1 RLERKKTAKTRTLY
15 STFMNTSHEKAV
27 QAILYGHSCAKRL
40 KLQLDHPVADGRSVS
55 NYDLAKSIVH
65 CFSDAISIFSDK
77 PKSKDDVFS
86 DLSSR
91 NYPPPLHQRSH
102 SKKRK
107 NNSTNSSENWRH
119 DSPDPNYYDGFL
131 WRKYGQKTIKQSKH
145 QSGSTRGRVALL
157 VHARDRFFSIA
168 KLLAPHVATQIWAHA
183 YGLFEY
189 PGEDLSVGCTS
200 HPGIRSVSLI
210 DPDYA
215 CGARKHEPTIKDNPP
230 VYRTTY
236 FGHHTCNINQNAG
249 FTTIG
254 DPVDNLENARIIR
267 FGQDLD
273 QETSC
278 LSVSVKHEEG
288 IIIEETMDHCRGIT
302 GNDKDCQ
309 TVINENHQSSPSG
322 S

>member
-1 RLERKKTAKTRTLY
+1 
-15 STFMNTSHEKAV
+15 MNTSHEKAV

-145 QSGSTRGRVALL
+145 Q
-157 VHARDRFFSIA
+157 
-168 KLLAPHVATQIWAHA
+168 
-183 YGLFEY
+183 
-189 PGEDLSVGCTS
+189 
-200 HPGIRSVSLI
+200 RSVSLI
-210 DPDYA
+210 DPGLTLYFIKKKNIDYA

-309 TVINENHQSSPSG
+309 TVINENHHEIDMFDSDLLVEDLDLWDRYDLYDFG
-322 S
+322 LH

>member
-1 RLERKKTAKTRTLY
+1 
-15 STFMNTSHEKAV
+15 MNTSHEKAV

-40 KLQLDHPVADGRSVS
+40 KLQLDHPMADERSVS

-65 CFSDAISIFSDK
+65 CFSSAISIFSDK
-77 PKSKDDVFS
+77 PKSEDNLFS

-91 NYPPPLHQRSH
+91 DSSSSSPPLLPQRSH

-107 NNSTNSSENWRH
+107 NNDTYSSENWSH

-131 WRKYGQKTIKQSKH
+131 WRKYGQKTIKESKH
-145 QSGSTRGRVALL
+145 Q
-157 VHARDRFFSIA
+157 
-168 KLLAPHVATQIWAHA
+168 
-183 YGLFEY
+183 
-189 PGEDLSVGCTS
+189 
-200 HPGIRSVSLI
+200 RSYYRCSYNI
-210 DPDYA
+210 DHA
-215 CGARKHEPTIKDNPP
+215 CGARKHEQKIKDSPP

-236 FGHHTCNINQNAG
+236 FGHHTCNINQNQDAD

-254 DPVDNLENARIIR
+254 DPVDNLENARMIR
-267 FGQDLD
+267 FGQDLN

-288 IIIEETMDHCRGIT
+288 IIKEETMGQYRGTT

-309 TVINENHQSSPSG
+309 NVIKENHQSSPSG
-322 S
+322 SSTPPSSSGSEIDMFDSDLLVEDLDLWDRYDLYDFGLR

>member
-1 RLERKKTAKTRTLY
+1 
-15 STFMNTSHEKAV
+15 MNTSHEKAV

-145 QSGSTRGRVALL
+145 Q
-157 VHARDRFFSIA
+157 
-168 KLLAPHVATQIWAHA
+168 
-183 YGLFEY
+183 
-189 PGEDLSVGCTS
+189 
-200 HPGIRSVSLI
+200 
-210 DPDYA
+210 
-215 CGARKHEPTIKDNPP
+215 RKHEPTIKDNPP

-309 TVINENHQSSPSG
+309 TVINENHQSSPSDLLVEDLDLWDRYDLYDFG
-322 S
+322 LH